1 MATQPETTNVIV
13 IDHPEEDDPMIKI
26 NTDRIKALGKKAA
39 RYGRVGLVVV
49 GVSALAAT
57 AFVLANQNN
66 DSDEDASS
74 EPTDEERIEKITD
87 IPSEVADEGERS
99 ESSNQEN

>member
-13 IDHPEEDDPMIKI
+13 IDSHEEDDPMIKI

-87 IPSEVADEGERS
+87 ILREVANEDKRS

>member
-1 MATQPETTNVIV
+1 MATQPETTSIIV
-13 IDHPEEDDPMIKI
+13 IDHEEKDDPMIKI

-87 IPSEVADEGERS
+87 ILREVADENKRS

>member
-13 IDHPEEDDPMIKI
+13 IDHHEEDDPMIKI

-87 IPSEVADEGERS
+87 ILREVANEDKRS

>member
-87 IPSEVADEGERS
+87 ILREVADEDKRS

>member
-13 IDHPEEDDPMIKI
+13 IDHREEDDPMIKI

-87 IPSEVADEGERS
+87 ILREVANEDKRS

>member
-13 IDHPEEDDPMIKI
+13 IDHREEDDPMIKI
-26 NTDRIKALGKKAA
+26 STDRIKALGKKAA

-87 IPSEVADEGERS
+87 ILREVANEDKRS

>member
-13 IDHPEEDDPMIKI
+13 IDHHEEDDPMIKI
-26 NTDRIKALGKKAA
+26 NTDRIKALGKKVA

-87 IPSEVADEGERS
+87 ILREVANEDKRS

>member
-13 IDHPEEDDPMIKI
+13 IDSPEEDDPMIKI

-66 DSDEDASS
+66 ASDEDASS

-87 IPSEVADEGERS
+87 ILREVADENKRS

>member
-1 MATQPETTNVIV
+1 MATQPETTNVII
-13 IDHPEEDDPMIKI
+13 IDSHEEDDPMIKI

-87 IPSEVADEGERS
+87 ILREVANEDKRS

>member
-1 MATQPETTNVIV
+1 MATQPETTNVII
-13 IDHPEEDDPMIKI
+13 IDSHEEDDPMIKI

-87 IPSEVADEGERS
+87 ILREVADENKRS

>member
-1 MATQPETTNVIV
+1 MATQPETTNVII
-13 IDHPEEDDPMIKI
+13 IDSHEEDDPMIKI

-39 RYGRVGLVVV
+39 RYGRVGLVVI

-87 IPSEVADEGERS
+87 ILREVADENKRS

>member
-13 IDHPEEDDPMIKI
+13 IDSREEDDPMIKI

-66 DSDEDASS
+66 DPDEDASS

-87 IPSEVADEGERS
+87 ILREVADEDKRS

>member
-1 MATQPETTNVIV
+1 MATQPETTNVIA
-13 IDHPEEDDPMIKI
+13 INSPEEDDPMIKI
-26 NTDRIKALGKKAA
+26 NTDRVKALGKKAA
-39 RYGRVGLVVV
+39 RYGRLSLVVV

-57 AFVLANQNN
+57 AFVLANRNN

-87 IPSEVADEGERS
+87 ILREVADEDERS

>member
-1 MATQPETTNVIV
+1 MATQPETTNVII
-13 IDHPEEDDPMIKI
+13 IDSHEEDDPMIKI

-39 RYGRVGLVVV
+39 RYGRVGLVVI

-87 IPSEVADEGERS
+87 ILREVANEDKRS

>member
-1 MATQPETTNVIV
+1 MATQPETTNVIA
-13 IDHPEEDDPMIKI
+13 INSPEEDDPMIKI
-26 NTDRIKALGKKAA
+26 NTDRVKALGKKAA
-39 RYGRVGLVVV
+39 RYGRLSLVVV

-57 AFVLANQNN
+57 AFVLANRNN

-74 EPTDEERIEKITD
+74 EPTDEERIEKIPD
-87 IPSEVADEGERS
+87 ILYVIANEDERS

>member
-13 IDHPEEDDPMIKI
+13 IDSHEEDDPMIKI

-87 IPSEVADEGERS
+87 ILREVADENKRS

>member
-74 EPTDEERIEKITD
+74 EPTDAERIEKITD
-87 IPSEVADEGERS
+87 ILREVADEDKRS

>member
-13 IDHPEEDDPMIKI
+13 IDSPEEDDPMIKF

-87 IPSEVADEGERS
+87 ILREVADENKRS

>member
-13 IDHPEEDDPMIKI
+13 IDSPEEDDPMIKI
-26 NTDRIKALGKKAA
+26 NTDRIKAFGKKAA

-66 DSDEDASS
+66 DSDKDASS

-87 IPSEVADEGERS
+87 ILREVADEDKRS